1 MEIRLERI
9 LCPLDF
15 SEFSARAFDYA
26 QSLARHYQGSLLIE
40 HVVQPVLSAYPAYVN
55 PEMVE
60 KVAQGLRDYA
70 EDELREF
77 IKRHS
82 HNGMKVESLL
92 REGEVTDTI
101 LATAEARAIDLI
113 VMGTHGRHGLDRWLL
128 GSVTEKVLRKA
139 RCPVLA
145 VRKPVHGF
153 VSPEDRPDP
162 VHLCRLV
169 VGVDFSACSERAV
182 RYAVSL
188 AGEYDAELTLLHIL
202 EDFPPSKDLP
212 TVTAEAVHQLEG
224 LLPQAERTACAVKTR
239 LRVGKPYE
247 EIVRCARELDADL
260 IVTGVRGRNALD
272 LALFGSTTHRVIE
285 QGPCPVLAVHL

>member
-26 QSLARHYQGSLLIE
+26 QSLARHYQCSLLIE
-40 HVVQPVLSAYPAYVN
+40 HVVQPVLSAYPAYIDPGV
-55 PEMVE
+55 VE
-60 KVAQGLRDYA
+60 KVSQGLRQYA
-70 EDELREF
+70 EDELRAF
-77 IKRHS
+77 LKSHS
-82 HNGMKVESLL
+82 RNGVQVESLL

-113 VMGTHGRHGLDRWLL
+113 VMGTHGRHGLDRWLV

-145 VRKPVHGF
+145 VPKPVHDF
-153 VSPEDRPDP
+153 ASPEEGPEP
-162 VHLCRLV
+162 VHLSKLV
-169 VGVDFSACSERAV
+169 VAVDFSACSERAV

-188 AGEYDAELTLLHIL
+188 AGAYEAELSLLHVL
-202 EDFPPSKDLP
+202 EDFPPSQDLP
-212 TVTAEAVHQLEG
+212 AVTAEAVHRLEG
-224 LLPQAERTACAVKTR
+224 LVPQAERTACAVKTR

-247 EIVRCARELDADL
+247 EIVRYARELEADL

-272 LALFGSTTHRVIE
+272 LALFGSTTQRVIE